1 MSERAALGNAAL
13 SLLTYLLTYLSLF
26 AFFLYLYPIST
37 STSTSTST
45 SASAFILLLLLFGC
59 SYQKPIGEI
68 LRFFFYDDEVFGKIF
83 VYVFVQDAAA
93 DIGDDAYICLIELF
107 FQTDREKV
115 VRIGKIGGILKE
127 SRAKGIMSGIGV

>member
-13 SLLTYLLTYLSLF
+13 SLLTYLLTYLSFFIFILF
-26 AFFLYLYPIST
+26 LLLFLFLLLLLPLLLLLL
-37 STSTSTST
+37 
-45 SASAFILLLLLFGC
+45 LLLLLFGC

-115 VRIGKIGGILKE
+115 VRIGKVGGILKE

>member
-13 SLLTYLLTYLSLF
+13 SLLTYLSLF
-26 AFFLYLYPIST
+26 AFFLFT
-37 STSTSTST
+37 
-45 SASAFILLLLLFGC
+45 FILLLLLFGC